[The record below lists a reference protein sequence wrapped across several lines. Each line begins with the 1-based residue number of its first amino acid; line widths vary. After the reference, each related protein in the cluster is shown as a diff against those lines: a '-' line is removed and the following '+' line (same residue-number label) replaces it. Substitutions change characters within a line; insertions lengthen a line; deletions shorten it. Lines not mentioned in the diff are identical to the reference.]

1 LPDLFNM
8 IRQAQA
14 LKEKMAQFQE
24 ELEKQTFTGTAG
36 NGAVTVLLNGKHAV
50 QKVTLKPETLKD
62 GDARRLEALIQEAVN
77 DAGAQVTAQLK
88 EQVSKMT
95 GGLGLPGLF

>member
-1 LPDLFNM
+1 M

-36 NGAVTVLLNGKHAV
+36 NGAVTVLLNGKHVV
-50 QKVTLKPETLKD
+50 QKVTLKPEELKD
-62 GDARRLEALIQEAVN
+62 GDAKRLETLIQEAVN

>member
-1 LPDLFNM
+1 MPNMFDM

-14 LKEKMAQFQE
+14 FKEKMSQFQE

-36 NGAVTVLLNGKHAV
+36 NGAVTVVLNGKHAV
-50 QKVTLKPETLKD
+50 QKVSLKPETLKD
-62 GDARRLEALIQEAVN
+62 GEKLETLIQEAVN
-77 DAGAQVTAQLK
+77 DAGQQVNARLK

-95 GGLGLPGLF
+95 GGMGLPGLF

>member
-1 LPDLFNM
+1 MPDLFNM

-36 NGAVTVLLNGKHAV
+36 NGAVTVLLNGKHVV
-50 QKVTLKPETLKD
+50 QKVTLKPESLKD
-62 GDARRLEALIQEAVN
+62 GDAKWLEALIQEAVN
-77 DAGAQVTAQLK
+77 DAGAQVTARLK

>member
-1 LPDLFNM
+1 LPNMFDM

-14 LKEKMAQFQE
+14 FKEKMSQFQE

-50 QKVTLKPETLKD
+50 QKVTLKPEALKD
-62 GDARRLEALIQEAVN
+62 GEKLEALILEAVN
-77 DAGAQVTAQLK
+77 DAGRQVNARLK

-95 GGLGLPGLF
+95 GGLGLPGIF

>member
-1 LPDLFNM
+1 MADMFNL

-14 LKEKMAQFQE
+14 MKEKMSQFQE
-24 ELEKQTFTGTAG
+24 ELEKQSFTGSAG
-36 NGAVTVLLNGKHAV
+36 KGLVTVVVNGRHAV
-50 QKVTLKPETLKD
+50 QKVTLQPRALEAGGVETLE
-62 GDARRLEALIQEAVN
+62 GMIQEAVN
-77 DAGAQVTAQLK
+77 DAGRQVDAKLK

>member
-1 LPDLFNM
+1 MFDM

-14 LKEKMAQFQE
+14 LKEKMSQFQE
-24 ELEKQTFTGTAG
+24 ELEKQTFTGEALG
-36 NGAVTVLLNGKHAV
+36 GAVTVVVNGKHAV
-50 QKVTLKPETLKD
+50 QKITLKPEALKD
-62 GDARRLEALIQEAVN
+62 GGKLEAALQEALNAAGTQVN
-77 DAGAQVTAQLK
+77 ARLK

>member
-1 LPDLFNM
+1 MFDM

-14 LKEKMAQFQE
+14 FKEKMSQFQE

-50 QKVTLKPETLKD
+50 QKVTLKPEALKD
-62 GDARRLEALIQEAVN
+62 GEKLEALIQEAVN
-77 DAGAQVTAQLK
+77 DAGRQVNARLK

-95 GGLGLPGLF
+95 GGMGLPGIF

>member
-1 LPDLFNM
+1 M

-36 NGAVTVLLNGKHAV
+36 NGAVIVLLNGKHTV
-50 QKVTLKPETLKD
+50 QKVTLKPEALKD
-62 GDARRLEALIQEAVN
+62 GDTQRLEALIQEAVN
-77 DAGAQVTAQLK
+77 AAGAQVTAQLK

>member
-1 LPDLFNM
+1 MPNMFDM

-24 ELEKQTFTGTAG
+24 ELEKQTFTGSAL
-36 NGAVTVLLNGKHAV
+36 NGAVTVVLNGKHAV
-50 QKVTLKPETLKD
+50 QQISLKPEALQ
-62 GDARRLEALIQEAVN
+62 DAPALEKAIQEAVN
-77 DAGAQVTAQLK
+77 EAGQQVNTRLK

>member
-1 LPDLFNM
+1 LPNMFDM

-14 LKEKMAQFQE
+14 FKEKMSQFQE

-36 NGAVTVLLNGKHAV
+36 NGAVTVVLNGKHAV
-50 QKVTLKPETLKD
+50 QKVSLKPETLKD
-62 GDARRLEALIQEAVN
+62 GEKLETLIQEAVN
-77 DAGAQVTAQLK
+77 DAGQQVNARLK

-95 GGLGLPGLF
+95 GGMGLPGLF

>member
-1 LPDLFNM
+1 MPDLFNM

-14 LKEKMAQFQE
+14 LKEKMSQFQE

-36 NGAVTVLLNGKHAV
+36 NGAVTVLLNGKHVV
-50 QKVTLKPETLKD
+50 QKVTLKPEALKD
-62 GDARRLEALIQEAVN
+62 GDARRLESLIQEAVN
-77 DAGAQVTAQLK
+77 DAGTQVTAQLK

>member
-1 LPDLFNM
+1 MPDLFNM

-14 LKEKMAQFQE
+14 LKEKMSQFQE

-36 NGAVTVLLNGKHAV
+36 NGAVTVLLNGKHVV

>member
-1 LPDLFNM
+1 MFDM

-24 ELEKQTFTGTAG
+24 ELEKQTFTGSAL
-36 NGAVTVLLNGKHAV
+36 NGAVTVVLNGKHAV
-50 QKVTLKPETLKD
+50 QQVSLKPEALQD
-62 GDARRLEALIQEAVN
+62 PRLLEKAIQEAVN
-77 DAGAQVTAQLK
+77 MAGQQVNARLK

-95 GGLGLPGLF
+95 GGLGLPGMF

>member
-1 LPDLFNM
+1 MFDM

-14 LKEKMAQFQE
+14 FKEKMSQFQE

-50 QKVTLKPETLKD
+50 QKVTLKPEALKD
-62 GDARRLEALIQEAVN
+62 GEKLEALILEAVN
-77 DAGAQVTAQLK
+77 DAGRQVNARLK

-95 GGLGLPGLF
+95 GGLGLPGIF